1 MDRFVSLLPARVQ
14 PYVKALAPFVL
25 NLAYAGATLVATGDY
40 DAADVRVNVLGLVG
54 AALTFWLPN
63 RK

>member
-1 MDRFVSLLPARVQ
+1 MDRFVSLLPASAR

-25 NLAYAGATLVATGDY
+25 NLAYAGAALIATGDY
-40 DAADVRVNVLGLVG
+40 DAADVKVNAIGLVG
-54 AALTFWLPN
+54 AVLTFLLPN